1 MGINDLQP
9 GLRSRNRCRKES
21 EVFGWS
27 ASRIPNNIGSL
38 SRIFCPNPDVRFDRF
53 LHHTLKLVIP
63 VEMVQFLF
71 KLLLKQ
77 ISCCVPR
84 FPLILAAKFHSL
96 YVKESES
103 GVGYFTSDS
112 ATLVAT
118 SFILISAGGFHIKLI
133 RKKLTTG
140 DATTVVTK
148 EMFFWLEPRF
158 G

>member
-1 MGINDLQP
+1 MSDLI
-9 GLRSRNRCRKES
+9 
-21 EVFGWS
+21 V
-27 ASRIPNNIGSL
+27 
-38 SRIFCPNPDVRFDRF
+38 F